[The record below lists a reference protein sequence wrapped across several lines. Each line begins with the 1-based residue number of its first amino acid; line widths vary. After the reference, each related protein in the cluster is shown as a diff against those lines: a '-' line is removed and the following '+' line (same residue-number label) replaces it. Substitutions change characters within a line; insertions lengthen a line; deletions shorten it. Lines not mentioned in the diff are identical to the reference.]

1 MNIEINVAQYANY
14 TIKRSIY
21 CPIHSFTSLQNIV
34 PIRNF
39 CKMFFPVPFIPVI
52 PVSVICYIIETG
64 IVSVDVAREILREYF
79 RKDLVENKD
88 FYDGNVHKI
97 MKCFDSYNDKYEY
110 LKPWMKIVIAAKTPS
125 EISNAVTVC
134 CVGGAITIDFLNSL
148 LKNHNKE
155 AC

>member
-14 TIKRSIY
+14 TIKRSI
-21 CPIHSFTSLQNIV
+21 CCQIHSFTSLQNVV

-39 CKMFFPVPFIPVI
+39 CEKFFPAPFI

-79 RKDLVENKD
+79 RKDLEDNKD
-88 FYDGNVHKI
+88 FYDGNAHKI
-97 MKCFDSYNDKYEY
+97 MKCFDSHNDKYEY
-110 LKPWMKIVIAAKTPS
+110 LNPWMKIVIAAKTPS

-134 CVGGAITIDFLNSL
+134 CTDGAITIDFLDNL

-155 AC
+155 VCT